1 MTNKDVLLE
10 TAERFYIIEQLTIL
24 EIAQKMGV
32 SERTVRRWKTK
43 LNWDY
48 KKNQYITSKQ
58 MFHEELFNFAKKL
71 MSSIEFDMDN
81 NEKIDPGRMF
91 AFTKLLPMIIK
102 IKEYEDDVTKKQNNE
117 ENKGIT
123 PDFVK
128 LIETEILGM
137 KSNEE

>member
-32 SERTVRRWKTK
+32 SERTVRRWKSK

-102 IKEYEDDVTKKQNNE
+102 IKEYEDDVTKKQNSE